1 MKKQF
6 IFVIVLVMGISKFTS
21 QTPQRLKTATASE
34 IYNFLQKSDKKI
46 KFSDVENLKVTD
58 AHKSVNSEITH
69 IYYRQTLNG
78 IPIFNSSV
86 SVALKNGELKS
97 VASTL
102 IRDLN
107 QIKSKNKIEIPEN
120 QIEEK
125 AAQNLGYPLIHME
138 NNGKQTNKK
147 MKTPAPEQV
156 YFLTKNDELVLSY
169 QTVIRVNTEK
179 GAQTFL
185 VIADASSGEV
195 LKKMNTTLSCD
206 FDSYSFSNP
215 DRKIRTELLNVEN
228 REIEVAENQA
238 KTGTVKYSVYALPV
252 ESPISGSRSIVVDPA
267 DAEASPFGW
276 HSENDLVNEYS
287 FTAGNNTYTMYD
299 HDSQKYT
306 DYHNGYWPEFEHF
319 IEGGADFNF
328 DFPLDLNL
336 HPYENKEAITTN
348 LFYMNNVLHD
358 IFYLYGFDEAA
369 GNFQVYNY
377 TGEGVDNDLVLSL
390 AQTGVSL
397 GQLNNASFEL
407 GIDGYPALMS
417 MFLWTPFG
425 SSAPL
430 SMDLLEIYTNG
441 SLKGKYKGRGAVFGP
456 MIQNPPMYADLA
468 IMKDT
473 NSIGNDSYDGCDA
486 AINPAEILNK
496 IAVIRRGTCSFIQKV
511 YHAQNAG
518 AKGVIVVNNIEGEPM
533 EMGGVNS
540 GHVTIP
546 SIMISKTNGDAIISA
561 LQTGTLSGS
570 IPAENTPIPQ
580 LRDSSL
586 DNGIISHE
594 FGHGVSSRLTGGA
607 DNWCL
612 TNLEQ
617 MGEGWSDFFGL
628 LFTMKPG
635 DKSADPRG
643 MSNYVSFR
651 NTGDIGIRPTPYSAD
666 MAINPATYDTL
677 KTYDNTE
684 SPHRLGYVWA
694 TMLWE
699 MNWNLINKYGFD
711 PNIKTGAGGN
721 NKALQ
726 LVMEGLKLQTC
737 TPGFVD
743 GRDAILQA
751 DELLYNGANKCE
763 IWKAFSKRGLGYY
776 ANQGNADDRTDG
788 TANFDMPPGGILDC
802 SQMAVNE
809 IDTHMVKIYPNP
821 TAGIINI
828 TTKENLNEI
837 SVSLWDSSGRALKT
851 EKLKMMEN
859 TVNIDISGQPTG
871 IYILR
876 IVTPKESRSFKVVK
890 K

>member
-1 MKKQF
+1 MKKQL
-6 IFVIVLVMGISKFTS
+6 ILVLVLVMGISKFTS
-21 QTPQRLKTATASE
+21 QTPQKLRTATASE
-34 IYNFLQKSDKKI
+34 IYNFLQKSDKRI

-58 AHKSVNSEITH
+58 SHKSINSEITH
-69 IYYRQTLNG
+69 LYYKQTLNG

-86 SVALKNGELKS
+86 SVAVKDGQIRS
-97 VASTL
+97 VASSL
-102 IRDLN
+102 IGDLN
-107 QIKSKNKIEIPEN
+107 HKKAKSKIGIPEN

-125 AAQNLGYPLIHME
+125 AAENLGYILIYPGK
-138 NNGKQTNKK
+138 NGKPANKK
-147 MKTPAPEQV
+147 MKTPAPELV

-179 GAQTFL
+179 GGQTFL
-185 VIADASSGEV
+185 AIADASSGEV

-206 FDSYSFSNP
+206 FDNHTFSNS
-215 DRKIRTELLNVEN
+215 D
-228 REIEVAENQA
+228 REIRKELQSGENNEIEMLENQA
-238 KTGTVKYSVYALPV
+238 KDGTIKYNVYPFPL
-252 ESPISGSRSIVVDPA
+252 ESPLSGNRSTVVDPSDP
-267 DAEASPFGW
+267 DASLFGW

-299 HDSQKYT
+299 HDGQKYMS
-306 DYHNGYWPEFEHF
+306 YHDGYWPEFDNF
-319 IEGGADFNF
+319 IDGGADFNF

-358 IFYLYGFDEAA
+358 IFYRYGFDEAA

-390 AQTGVSL
+390 AQTGVSQ
-397 GQLNNASFEL
+397 GRVNNASFEL
-407 GIDGYPALMS
+407 GNDGYPALMS

-425 SSAPL
+425 SYAPL
-430 SMDLLEIYTNG
+430 SIDLLEIYTNG
-441 SLKGKYKGRGAVFGP
+441 SLKGKYKGRVAVFGP

-473 NSIGNDSYDGCDA
+473 NSVGNDSYDGCDA
-486 AINPAEILNK
+486 AINPTEIQNK
-496 IAVIRRGTCSFIQKV
+496 LAVIRRGTCSFYQKV
-511 YHAQNAG
+511 FNAQNAG
-518 AKGVIVVNNIEGEPM
+518 AKGVIMVNNVEGEPV

-540 GHVTIP
+540 GEITIP
-546 SIMISKTNGDAIISA
+546 SIMISKTNGEAIISA
-561 LQTGTLSGS
+561 LQTGPLSGS
-570 IPAENTPIPQ
+570 IPAENTAIPQ
-580 LRDSSL
+580 PRDSSL

-628 LFTMKPG
+628 LFTMKSG
-635 DKSADPRG
+635 DKSTDARG
-643 MSNYVSFR
+643 AGNYVSFR
-651 NTGDIGIRPTPYSAD
+651 NPGDIGIRPTAYSTD
-666 MAINPATYDTL
+666 MTINPATYDTL

-699 MNWNLINKYGFD
+699 LNWNMINKYGFD
-711 PNIKTGAGGN
+711 PNIETGNGGN
-721 NKALQ
+721 NKTLQ
-726 LVMEGLKLQTC
+726 LVMEGLKLQPC

-751 DELLYNGANKCE
+751 DELLYDGANRCE

-776 ANQGNADDRTDG
+776 ANQGSVEDRTDG
-788 TANFDMPPGGILDC
+788 TANFDMPPAEILDC

-809 IDTHMVKIYPNP
+809 IEINMVKIFPNP
-821 TAGIINI
+821 TTGIINI
-828 TTKENLNEI
+828 TAKENLNDI
-837 SVSLWDSSGRALKT
+837 AVSLWDASGRTLKT
-851 EKLKMMEN
+851 EKLKMTETAM
-859 TVNIDISGQPTG
+859 NIDISDKPAG

-876 IVTPKESRSFKVVK
+876 VVTPKGGRSFKVVK